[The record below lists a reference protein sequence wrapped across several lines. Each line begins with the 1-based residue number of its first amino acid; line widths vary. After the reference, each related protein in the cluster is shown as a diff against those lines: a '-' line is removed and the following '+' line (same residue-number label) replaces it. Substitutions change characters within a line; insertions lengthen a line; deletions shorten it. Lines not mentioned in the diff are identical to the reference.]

1 MGSGRY
7 RWSMDRSIA
16 ETGSSPGAERGVV
29 AAARIRSLDRAW
41 SVFIRC
47 GSPRVLVGGLGL
59 AVTVR
64 AIAAVTGAAPLSRW
78 DAAALAVVAALV
90 PFVEWA
96 VHRLVLHARPRT
108 FRGVRIDPGLGHR
121 EHHRHPAS
129 IDWVL
134 LRSADAVAF
143 QVINAAVAAAVVGL
157 PLALTGRPPLGPAL
171 TGVVMTMAALAHYEW
186 SHFLFHTAVRPRS
199 ARYRRLKAN
208 HRRHHHRDE
217 RAWLGITSDLA
228 DRVLGTLP
236 APPGSRNLD

>member
-1 MGSGRY
+1 MG
-7 RWSMDRSIA
+7 RSIA
-16 ETGSSPGAERGVV
+16 ETGSSPGSERGVA
-29 AAARIRSLDRAW
+29 AAARIRSLDQAW
-41 SVFIRC
+41 SVFIRH

-59 AVTVR
+59 AVAVR
-64 AIAAVTGAAPLSRW
+64 AIAAVSGAAPLSRW

-96 VHRLVLHARPRT
+96 VHRLVLHARPRIV
-108 FRGVRIDPGLGHR
+108 RGVRIDPGLGHR

-134 LRSADAVAF
+134 LRTVDAVLF
-143 QVINAAVAAAVVGL
+143 QAINAAVAVAVVGV
-157 PLALTGRPPLGPAL
+157 PLARTGRPLLGPAL
-171 TGVVMTMAALAHYEW
+171 TGVVMAMAALAHYEW

-208 HRRHHHRDE
+208 HRRHHWRDE
-217 RAWLGITSDLA
+217 RAWLGITSNLA

-236 APPGSRNLD
+236 PPAGFRRLD